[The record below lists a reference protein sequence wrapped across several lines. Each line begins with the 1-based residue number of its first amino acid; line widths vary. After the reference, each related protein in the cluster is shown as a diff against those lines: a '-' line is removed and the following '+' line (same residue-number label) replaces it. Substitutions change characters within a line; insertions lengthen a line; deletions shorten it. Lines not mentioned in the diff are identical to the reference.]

1 MARAMEL
8 STREVARL
16 LGRSEAAVRRLAER
30 GLIPAYRVHDVYRF
44 NRVEIQEWALEHN
57 VKIDPALLSGGDG
70 ASAVSQSV
78 HAALVRGG
86 IYHDLPGKTPEEV
99 FRHVVDLP
107 GIPEG
112 TDRELLH
119 DLLVTREA
127 LGSTGIGDGIAIP
140 HPRSPL
146 VLRVSDPI
154 ILLCFLE
161 HRVDFHAVDG
171 QPVQTLL
178 TLLSPTI
185 QTHLRMLAN
194 VAHLLHDEGVRSLLR
209 SRASGESI
217 LERIRALEDAAR
229 PSEIGPAKGD
239 VPVR

>member
-1 MARAMEL
+1 MEM

-16 LGRSEAAVRRLAER
+16 LGRSEAAVRRLAVR
-30 GLIPAYRVHDVYRF
+30 GQLPAYRVHDVYRF

-57 VKIDPALLSGGDG
+57 VQIDPALLGGTDSSAT
-70 ASAVSQSV
+70 ASPSVS
-78 HAALVRGG
+78 AALIRGG
-86 IYHDLPGKTPEEV
+86 IHHDLPGKTPEEV
-99 FRHVVDLP
+99 FRRLVELP

-112 TDRELLH
+112 TDRSLLY

-161 HRVDFHAVDG
+161 HGVDFHAVDG
-171 QPVQTLL
+171 QPVQTLI

-194 VAHLLHDEGVRSLLR
+194 VAHMLHDEALRNLLR
-209 SRASGESI
+209 SRATRETIVG
-217 LERIRALEDAAR
+217 RIRALEEAAG
-229 PSEIGPAKGD
+229 PSQSRSADGD
-239 VPVR
+239 VRAR